1 MSEPVKKK
9 RGRKPK
15 PRPEN
20 EVPKVKKKRGRKPK
34 PKPENEVP
42 KVKKKRGRKK
52 KCDIDALHKITGYSN
67 VGESIDMID
76 NKINFSECNE
86 NFDKDLPSQ
95 KISFGNLSIIVQNAK
110 KEDPK
115 EIQKKLFDRSKEKYN
130 VYDEKKQICS
140 LNFSDSEEESDSDEE
155 EKNVKKKYKVISNKN
170 INKNIKFTGIMKH
183 YDSINDTEGKVIP
196 KKTDIWCWYCS
207 HSFNTQPLFLPIR
220 FYKDRYEITGNFCS
234 WGCVKAYSSKRY
246 QGKYNRLIQKYFKN
260 LTGESFLIKSSPEIS
275 VLKVFGGNMTIEEF
289 RNIPREKFYIIMKPN
304 ILYTKNTLVDL
315 ESY

>member
-15 PRPEN
+15 PKPDN
-20 EVPKVKKKRGRKPK
+20 ILPKVKKKRGRKPK
-34 PKPENEVP
+34 PKPDIIVP

-52 KCDIDALHKITGYSN
+52 KCDIDALHKITGYSKI
-67 VGESIDMID
+67 GESIDIVD

-115 EIQKKLFDRSKEKYN
+115 EIQRKLHDKSN
-130 VYDEKKQICS
+130 VISTIQTEKKQVCS
-140 LNFSDSEEESDSDEE
+140 LNFSDSEEESDEE
-155 EKNVKKKYKVISNKN
+155 EEIIVKKKIKKFNKN
-170 INKNIKFTGIMKH
+170 INKNINFIGIMKH
-183 YDSINDTEGKVIP
+183 YDSINSPGEIIP
-196 KKTDIWCWYCS
+196 DKTNLWCWYCS
-207 HSFNTQPLFLPIR
+207 HSFDTQPLFLPTN
-220 FYKDRYEITGNFCS
+220 FYKNRYKVCGNFCS
-234 WGCVKAYSSKRY
+234 WGCVKAYSSRRY
-246 QGKYNRLIQKYFKN
+246 QGKYNILIQKYFKD
-260 LTGESFLIKSSPEIS
+260 LTGESFLIKSNPDIS

-289 RNIPREKFYIIMKPN
+289 RNIQSEKFYIIMRPN
-304 ILYTKNTLVDL
+304 IVYTKNTIVEL